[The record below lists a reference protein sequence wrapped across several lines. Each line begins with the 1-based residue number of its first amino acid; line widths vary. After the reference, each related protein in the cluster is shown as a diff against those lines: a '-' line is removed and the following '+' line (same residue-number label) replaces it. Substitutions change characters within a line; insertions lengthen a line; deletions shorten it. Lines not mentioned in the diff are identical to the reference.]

1 MTMNEAIQ
9 HSDDSSGAE
18 DNRRQARFVWLS
30 ETALVAGTVLIFF
43 AFLTILIR
51 AYFPEGTS
59 LMIDP
64 DESVLPDLSWGD
76 DIELEINTENGVVE
90 QLFVG
95 RILRIQRRVQ
105 HRGANTLTWNAASVG
120 DQVVRDD
127 AVQTFARS
135 TAIMEVNES
144 SRLTIG
150 ENSLIVF
157 DEREG
162 ESALPD
168 KNSAL
173 VMVNGE
179 LSGKLSGTG
188 ASSFR
193 FGVDLPNSDVTL
205 KPGTAGEDVEFLIT
219 VNDDQSTTVNV
230 HEGSAKVVGR
240 DGAQKTIGE
249 QQSVTIG
256 SSGSELSVIELAR
269 APQITAPAS
278 DMAVTYRNVPAQ
290 VQFSWN
296 AIAGIGSFPTAS
308 LTTM

>member
-18 DNRRQARFVWLS
+18 DDCRQARFVWLS

-179 LSGKLSGTG
+179 LSGT
-188 ASSFR
+188 
-193 FGVDLPNSDVTL
+193 
-205 KPGTAGEDVEFLIT
+205 TAM
-219 VNDDQSTTVNV
+219 S
-230 HEGSAKVVGR
+230 R
-240 DGAQKTIGE
+240 
-249 QQSVTIG
+249 
-256 SSGSELSVIELAR
+256 
-269 APQITAPAS
+269 
-278 DMAVTYRNVPAQ
+278 
-290 VQFSWN
+290 
-296 AIAGIGSFPTAS
+296 
-308 LTTM
+308 